1 MNDDFAT
8 LSNSEYSFQIKPNQ
22 TKSNQI
28 KQFQKNRNE
37 KKNRSRKL
45 ENEQKR
51 H

>member
-1 MNDDFAT
+1 MIIS
-8 LSNSEYSFQIKPNQ
+8 LHFQIVNIHFKSNQ